1 MSSLL
6 QHLQA
11 TQTGTLRCSLPKLKP
26 KIFLAPYQQM
36 VTCVRQS
43 MDRSHAISKVLILY
57 INSIIVWSDLGIAGI
72 KYLVSIWVHPYSIQH
87 STVQSSQV
95 YLLAKSGILD
105 SSLWFWSVQWR
116 AFKSICWHGARFW
129 SIQPLILTLQA
140 SPSRGRGERGW
151 WKLSYWVSCILLSEQ
166 EFPLLESVWSS

>member
-6 QHLQA
+6 KHLQA

-43 MDRSHAISKVLILY
+43 MGRSHAISKVLILY

-72 KYLVSIWVHPYSIQH
+72 EYLVSIWVHPYSLQH

-105 SSLWFWSVQWR
+105 SIVFD
-116 AFKSICWHGARFW
+116 FD
-129 SIQPLILTLQA
+129 
-140 SPSRGRGERGW
+140 
-151 WKLSYWVSCILLSEQ
+151 
-166 EFPLLESVWSS
+166 

>member
-43 MDRSHAISKVLILY
+43 MGRSHAISKVLILY
-57 INSIIVWSDLGIAGI
+57 INSIIVWSDLGITGI
-72 KYLVSIWVHPYSIQH
+72 EYLVSIWVHPYSIQH

-105 SSLWFWSVQWR
+105 SIVFDFDQYSEELLSLFAGMVRDFGAYSLWFWHCR
-116 AFKSICWHGARFW
+116 HHLLGGG
-129 SIQPLILTLQA
+129 
-140 SPSRGRGERGW
+140 GRGGGEN
-151 WKLSYWVSCILLSEQ
+151 
-166 EFPLLESVWSS
+166 